1 MNQETENTKY
11 IDIVKTAHKLFWKH
25 GISRVTIEEVC
36 RKANVSKMTF
46 YKFFPNKIELG
57 KKVIDDIMDENIQK
71 YREIMNEDISFEQK
85 VKKQLQLKFE
95 GTREISPELIND
107 IYSNTKLDLHNY
119 WQHRANEITQ
129 EVMGDYRHA
138 QEEGWIRKDL
148 KIEFIF
154 YASSKMAEFMAD
166 EHLRGMYDSMQDLI
180 MEIANLFFYGIFP
193 HDNEKSE

>member
-1 MNQETENTKY
+1 MNQEAENPKY
-11 IDIVKTAHKLFWKH
+11 NDIVKTAHELFWKH

-36 RKANVSKMTF
+36 REANVSKMTF
-46 YKFFPNKIELG
+46 YKFFSNKIELA
-57 KKVIDDIMDENIQK
+57 KKVIDDIMDENILK
-71 YREIMNEDISFEQK
+71 YRDIMNEDISFEQK

-107 IYSNTKLDLHNY
+107 IYSNKKPGLHKY
-119 WQHRANEITQ
+119 WQQRANEITR
-129 EVMGDYRHA
+129 EIMRDYRQA
-138 QEEGWIRKDL
+138 QKEGWIRKDL

-154 YASSKMAEFMAD
+154 YASNKMAEFMAD
-166 EHLRGMYDSMQDLI
+166 EHLRGMYNNMQDLI

>member
-11 IDIVKTAHKLFWKH
+11 TDIVKTAHELFWKH

-46 YKFFPNKIELG
+46 YKFFSNKNELG

-85 VKKQLQLKFE
+85 VKKQLKAKFE
-95 GTREISPELIND
+95 GTREISPELVND
-107 IYSNTKLDLHNY
+107 IYTNKKLGLHKY
-119 WQHRANEITQ
+119 WQKRANEISM
-129 EVMGDYRHA
+129 EVIKDYKQA
-138 QEEGWIRKDL
+138 QKKGFIRKDL

-154 YASSKMAEFMAD
+154 YFSNKMSEFLSD
-166 EHLRGMYDSMQDLI
+166 PQLLGMYDRMQDLI
-180 MEIANLFFYGIFP
+180 MEIANIFFYGIFP
-193 HDNEKSE
+193 HDNENDN